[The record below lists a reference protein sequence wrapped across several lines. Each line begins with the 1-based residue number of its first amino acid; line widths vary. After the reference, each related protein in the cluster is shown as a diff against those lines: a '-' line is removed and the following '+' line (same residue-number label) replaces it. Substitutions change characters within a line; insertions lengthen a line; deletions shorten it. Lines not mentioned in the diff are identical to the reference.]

1 VLSVVENG
9 SHIFGG
15 GELKSTSQT
24 TSALQVI
31 GVDDVTIEGIK
42 LTSNATTRGS
52 TAAHH
57 KIHIEG
63 GHGIR
68 VKDVNIDG
76 SHAAGLLMWNAD
88 DVTVDRV
95 VVKNTKADGF
105 HVAAGTTNVRVTG
118 CTAENVGDDG
128 FAVVSYNVAPPV
140 DVQFSDCIVN
150 GQTNGRGITVV
161 GGQRIQYSNIQVI
174 NSFGAGI
181 LVAVEADYFG
191 CSDVSFNN
199 ITLINSNQGAPG
211 LGHAAIFVTNSR
223 DASILIDRVFI
234 NGVTLINT
242 KTSALAQC
250 RLSSDL
256 NAGNVRNVDVKNVTV
271 LGTGPA
277 ALFNTNNVST
287 SQYQVDPYLT
297 GDGPRSVRTVAGA
310 VTDAAFTDTVASG
323 QLGLDTANN
332 RLYVKTPSGWKYAAL
347 T

>member
-1 VLSVVENG
+1 VLFRSRERV
-9 SHIFGG
+9 
-15 GELKSTSQT
+15 
-24 TSALQVI
+24 
-31 GVDDVTIEGIK
+31 
-42 LTSNATTRGS
+42 
-52 TAAHH
+52 
-57 KIHIEG
+57 EG